1 MPGRLVKAV
10 GCALSPQR
18 GTGRPADPVGFRGP
32 ARGRIR
38 ALSHRAPVS
47 ALSVSPLHHAR
58 SDDALDPAAM
68 RRPLADAWYCVGQS
82 AALRGTGQKAVRAVS
97 LDGEQIVL
105 GRGPDGA
112 PFALRDRCPHRGMA
126 LSKGRFD
133 GETLMCPFHGWR
145 FGTDGRCR
153 EVPTLS
159 THDAADFSRIA
170 VQRFPVRE
178 SAGFVWVNPNPQPG
192 GAAPAVPALDFA
204 PAGSLVVALEV
215 EASFD
220 LTTLSLVDPG
230 HVAFVHD
237 SWWFRPSKELREKV
251 KTFQPVEHGFVM
263 TSHATTKSSPV
274 YRLLGG
280 VPEVEIEF
288 RLPGVRLE
296 RIRAGHKRVANY
308 TFATP
313 LSENRTL
320 LTNALYWSMPA
331 LNLLKPIARPLMRQF
346 LTQDQQVL
354 QHAQAGLDRK
364 PTMVLLGDGDLP
376 SQWYFRLKREA
387 LEAARSGRG
396 FVNPL
401 ERRELRWR
409 S

>member
-1 MPGRLVKAV
+1 MSNSTAFAPPSRDPRPGDEA
-10 GCALSPQR
+10 
-18 GTGRPADPVGFRGP
+18 
-32 ARGRIR
+32 
-38 ALSHRAPVS
+38 
-47 ALSVSPLHHAR
+47 
-58 SDDALDPAAM
+58 ALDPDAM
-68 RRPLADAWYCVGQS
+68 RQPLPAAWYCVGQ
-82 AALRGTGQKAVRAVS
+82 AKTLGQAKTPWRGGNGLRAIE
-97 LDGEQIVL
+97 LNGEQIVV
-105 GRGPDGA
+105 GRGGDGGL
-112 PFALRDRCPHRGMA
+112 FALRDRCPHRGMA

-133 GETLMCPFHGWR
+133 GSEVTCPFHGWR
-145 FGTDGRCR
+145 FSTEGRCR
-153 EVPTLS
+153 DVPTLS
-159 THDAADFSRIA
+159 SQDRADFSKIA

-178 SAGFVWVNPNPQPG
+178 SAGFVWVNPYLGSEPG
-192 GAAPAVPALDFA
+192 DLPALPELDFE
-204 PAGSLVVALEV
+204 PAGSLVVELVV

-251 KTFQPVEHGFVM
+251 KTFLPVPHGFVM

-296 RIRAGHKRVANY
+296 RIRAGTKRVANY

-313 LSENRTL
+313 LTADRTL

-331 LNLLKPIARPLMRQF
+331 LNLLKPVARPLMRQF

-364 PTMVLLGDGDLP
+364 PTMVLFGEGDLP

-387 LEAARSGRG
+387 LEAARAGRA

>member
-1 MPGRLVKAV
+1 MTDPPRSART
-10 GCALSPQR
+10 ALNAPFANPS
-18 GTGRPADPVGFRGP
+18 RPADE
-32 ARGRIR
+32 A
-38 ALSHRAPVS
+38 
-47 ALSVSPLHHAR
+47 
-58 SDDALDPAAM
+58 ALDPDAM
-68 RRPLADAWYCVGQS
+68 RQPLGNAWYCVGQS
-82 AALRGTGQKAVRAVS
+82 RSLGKAGSRTGLRAVE
-97 LDGEQIVL
+97 LNGEQIVL
-105 GRGPDGA
+105 GRAPDGT

-133 GETLMCPFHGWR
+133 GDALMCPFHGWR

-153 EVPTLS
+153 DVPTLS
-159 THDAADFSRIA
+159 EHDAADFSRIQ
-170 VQRFPVRE
+170 VQRFPIRE
-178 SAGFVWVNPNPQPG
+178 SAGFLWVNPHLGP
-192 GAAPAVPALDFA
+192 AAGTVPEVPTLDFE
-204 PAGSLVVALEV
+204 PAGSLVVELVV

-237 SWWFRPSKELREKV
+237 TWWFRPSKQLREKV
-251 KTFQPVEHGFVM
+251 KTFQPVPHGFVM
-263 TSHATTKSSPV
+263 TSHATTTSSPV

-280 VPEVEIEF
+280 IPEVEIEF

-296 RIRAGHKRVANY
+296 RIRAGEKRVANY

-313 LSENRTL
+313 LTPDRTL
-320 LTNALYWSMPA
+320 ITNALYWSMPP
-331 LNLLKPIARPLMRQF
+331 LNLLKPVARPLMRQF

-354 QHAQAGLDRK
+354 QHAQEGLDRK
-364 PTMVLLGDGDLP
+364 PTMVLFGQGDLP

-387 LEAARSGRG
+387 LESARDGRP

>member
-1 MPGRLVKAV
+1 M
-10 GCALSPQR
+10 
-18 GTGRPADPVGFRGP
+18 
-32 ARGRIR
+32 
-38 ALSHRAPVS
+38 
-47 ALSVSPLHHAR
+47 SVSPLPSQR
-58 SDDALDPAAM
+58 PDDALDPAAM
-68 RRPLADAWYCVGQS
+68 RQPLPDAWYCVAES
-82 AALRGTGQKAVRAVS
+82 RALKGNGLTAVA
-97 LDGEQIVL
+97 LNGEQLVL
-105 GRGPDGA
+105 GRGADGTA
-112 PFALRDRCPHRGMA
+112 FALRDRCPHRGMA
-126 LSKGRFD
+126 LSKGPFD
-133 GETLMCPFHGWR
+133 GDTLMCPFHGWR

-153 EVPTLS
+153 AVPTLS

-178 SAGFVWVNPNPQPG
+178 SAGFVWVNPSLNEDGPV
-192 GAAPAVPALDFA
+192 PAIPALDFE

-296 RIRAGHKRVANY
+296 RIMAGAKRVANY

-313 LSENRTL
+313 LTANRTL

-331 LNLLKPIARPLMRQF
+331 LNLLKPVARPLMRQF

-387 LEAARSGRG
+387 LESARAGRP

>member
-1 MPGRLVKAV
+1 MPSTQRIPTPSEGR
-10 GCALSPQR
+10 
-18 GTGRPADPVGFRGP
+18 
-32 ARGRIR
+32 
-38 ALSHRAPVS
+38 
-47 ALSVSPLHHAR
+47 
-58 SDDALDPAAM
+58 DDEALDPDAM
-68 RRPLADAWYCVGQS
+68 RQPLPEAWYCVGRS
-82 AALRGTGQKAVRAVS
+82 ESLKAGALRAVE
-97 LDGEQIVL
+97 LNGEQIVL
-105 GRGPDGA
+105 GREASGA

-133 GETLMCPFHGWR
+133 GAALTCPFHGWR

-153 EVPTLS
+153 DVPTLS
-159 THDAADFSRIA
+159 SSDSADFSRIA

-178 SAGFVWVNPNPQPG
+178 SAGFAWVNPYLGPAT
-192 GAAPAVPALDFA
+192 GADVPALPELGFTA
-204 PAGSLVVALEV
+204 AGSLVVELVV

-237 SWWFRPSKELREKV
+237 SWWFRPSKDLREKV
-251 KTFQPVEHGFVM
+251 KTFTPTPHGFTM
-263 TSHATTKSSPV
+263 TSHATTTSSPV

-280 VPEVEIEF
+280 VPSVEIEF

-296 RIRAGHKRVANY
+296 RIEAGAKRVANY

-313 LSENRTL
+313 LTHDRTM
-320 LTNALYWSMPA
+320 LTNALYWNIPA
-331 LNLLKPIARPLMRQF
+331 LNLLKPLARPLMRQF

-364 PTMVLLGDGDLP
+364 PTMVLFGQGDLP

-387 LEAARSGRG
+387 LAAMREGRP
-396 FVNPL
+396 FRTPL
-401 ERRELRWR
+401 VSQELRWR

>member
-1 MPGRLVKAV
+1 M
-10 GCALSPQR
+10 SQ
-18 GTGRPADPVGFRGP
+18 
-32 ARGRIR
+32 
-38 ALSHRAPVS
+38 
-47 ALSVSPLHHAR
+47 SPLPTPRDPAA
-58 SDDALDPAAM
+58 DEDALDPEAM
-68 RRPLADAWYCVGQS
+68 RQPLGNAWYCVGRS
-82 AALRGTGQKAVRAVS
+82 DAFSGKGTGKGAANGLRAIE
-97 LDGEQIVL
+97 LNGEQMVV
-105 GRGPDGA
+105 GRDAAGA
-112 PFALRDRCPHRGMA
+112 LFALRDRCPHRGMA

-133 GETLMCPFHGWR
+133 GEALTCPFHGWR

-153 EVPTLS
+153 DVPTLS
-159 THDAADFSRIA
+159 SADAADFSRIA

-178 SAGFVWVNPNPQPG
+178 SAGFVWVNPYLGPHLGSHLGSG
-192 GAAPAVPALDFA
+192 GHAELPAL
-204 PAGSLVVALEV
+204 PALGFEAAGVCVVELEV

-251 KTFQPVEHGFVM
+251 KHFAPTPHGFTM
-263 TSHATTKSSPV
+263 TSHATTTSSPV

-280 VPEVEIEF
+280 APAVEIEF

-296 RIRAGHKRVANY
+296 RIAAGAKRVANY

-313 LSENRTL
+313 MSHNRTM
-320 LTNALYWSMPA
+320 LTNALYWNMPA
-331 LNLLKPIARPLMRQF
+331 LNLLKPVARPLMRQF

-354 QHAQAGLDRK
+354 QHAQKGLDRK
-364 PTMVLLGDGDLP
+364 PTMVLFGQGDLP

-387 LEAARSGRG
+387 LQAAREARA
-396 FVNPL
+396 FRNPL
-401 ERRELRWR
+401 QPQELRWR

>member
-1 MPGRLVKAV
+1 MHAPITPLP
-10 GCALSPQR
+10 LP
-18 GTGRPADPVGFRGP
+18 
-32 ARGRIR
+32 
-38 ALSHRAPVS
+38 RAPDES
-47 ALSVSPLHHAR
+47 
-58 SDDALDPAAM
+58 ALDPDAM
-68 RRPLADAWYCVGQS
+68 RQPLANAWYCVGQ
-82 AALRGTGQKAVRAVS
+82 ARDLKTNALRAVA

-105 GRGPDGA
+105 GRGADQK
-112 PFALRDRCPHRGMA
+112 PFALRDRCPHRGMV
-126 LSKGRFD
+126 LSKGRLDAD
-133 GETLMCPFHGWR
+133 GLMCPFHGWR
-145 FGTDGRCR
+145 FSTDGACR
-153 EVPTLS
+153 DVPTLS
-159 THDAADFSRIA
+159 EHDAADFSRIR

-178 SAGFVWVNPNPQPG
+178 SAGFLWINPYLGAPG
-192 GAAPAVPALDFA
+192 EAPAVPALDFA
-204 PAGSLVVALEV
+204 PAGSLVVELVV

-237 SWWFRPSKELREKV
+237 AWWFRPSKELREKV
-251 KTFQPVEHGFVM
+251 KTFQPVEHGFTM
-263 TSHATTKSSPV
+263 TSHATTTSSPV

-288 RLPGVRLE
+288 RLPGARLE
-296 RIRAGHKRVANY
+296 RIRAGAKRVANY

-313 LSENRTL
+313 LSADRTM

-331 LNLLKPIARPLMRQF
+331 LNLLKPLARPLMRQF

-354 QHAQAGLDRK
+354 QHAQDGLDRK
-364 PTMVLLGDGDLP
+364 PTMVLFGQGDLP

-387 LEAARSGRG
+387 LEAARDGRR
-396 FVNPL
+396 FSNPL

>member
-1 MPGRLVKAV
+1 MLDTPRVPAPSSDPLPKPGANAA
-10 GCALSPQR
+10 G
-18 GTGRPADPVGFRGP
+18 PADEG
-32 ARGRIR
+32 
-38 ALSHRAPVS
+38 
-47 ALSVSPLHHAR
+47 
-58 SDDALDPAAM
+58 ALDPEAM
-68 RRPLADAWYCVGQS
+68 SQPLPNAWYCVGR
-82 AALRGTGQKAVRAVS
+82 AEDLRAGKLRSVP
-97 LDGEQIVL
+97 LNGELIVL
-105 GRGPDGA
+105 GRETSGA

-126 LSKGRFD
+126 LSLGRFD
-133 GETLMCPFHGWR
+133 GDALTCPFHGWR

-159 THDAADFSRIA
+159 AADAADFSKIV
-170 VQRFPVRE
+170 VQRFPVVE
-178 SAGFVWVNPNPQPG
+178 SAGFVWVNPWLGAPG
-192 GAAPAVPALDFA
+192 AETPEVPALGFE
-204 PAGSLVVALEV
+204 PRGSLVVALEV

-237 SWWFRPSKELREKV
+237 SWWFRPSKELKEKV
-251 KTFQPVEHGFVM
+251 KRFAPVPYGFVM
-263 TSHATTKSSPV
+263 TSHATTTSSPV

-296 RIRAGHKRVANY
+296 RITAGEKRVANY

-313 LSENRTL
+313 MTPNRTL
-320 LTNALYWSMPA
+320 LTNALYWNIPG
-331 LNLLKPIARPLMRQF
+331 LNLLKPVARPLMRQF

-354 QHAQAGLDRK
+354 QHAQKGLDRK
-364 PTMVLLGDGDLP
+364 PTMVLFGQGDLP

-387 LEAARSGRG
+387 LQAARDRRP
-396 FVNPL
+396 FANPL
-401 ERRELRWR
+401 EEQELRWR

>member
-1 MPGRLVKAV
+1 MSA
-10 GCALSPQR
+10 SPS
-18 GTGRPADPVGFRGP
+18 P
-32 ARGRIR
+32 
-38 ALSHRAPVS
+38 RAP
-47 ALSVSPLHHAR
+47 APDEA
-58 SDDALDPAAM
+58 ALDPDAM
-68 RRPLADAWYCVGQS
+68 RQPLGDAWYCVARSDGLKPGS
-82 AALRGTGQKAVRAVS
+82 LKAVE
-97 LDGEQIVL
+97 LNGEQIVL
-105 GRGPDGA
+105 GRDTAGA
-112 PFALRDRCPHRGMA
+112 AFALRDRCPHRGMA

-133 GETLMCPFHGWR
+133 GGALTCPFHGWR

-153 EVPTLS
+153 DVPTLS
-159 THDAADFSRIA
+159 SSDAADFSKIA

-178 SAGFVWVNPNPQPG
+178 SAGFAWVNSYLG
-192 GAAPAVPALDFA
+192 GPSGTDVPALPELEFEA
-204 PAGSLVVALEV
+204 AGRVVIELVV

-251 KTFQPVEHGFVM
+251 KTFTPTPHGFTM
-263 TSHATTKSSPV
+263 TSHATTTSSPV

-280 VPEVEIEF
+280 APAVEIEF

-296 RIRAGHKRVANY
+296 RIVAGAKRVANY

-313 LSENRTL
+313 LTHNRTL
-320 LTNALYWSMPA
+320 LTNALYWNMPA
-331 LNLLKPIARPLMRQF
+331 LNLLKPVARPLMRQF

-364 PTMVLLGDGDLP
+364 PTMVLFGQGDLP

-387 LEAARSGRG
+387 LAAAREGRP
-396 FVNPL
+396 FRNPL
-401 ERRELRWR
+401 ATQELRWR

>member
-1 MPGRLVKAV
+1 MPR
-10 GCALSPQR
+10 R
-18 GTGRPADPVGFRGP
+18 GGVSGPFR
-32 ARGRIR
+32 RHV
-38 ALSHRAPVS
+38 SPVS
-47 ALSVSPLHHAR
+47 PLSVSPLPHGR

-68 RRPLADAWYCVGQS
+68 RQPLPDAWYCVGQS
-82 AALRGTGQKAVRAVS
+82 AALRGGGGKAMRAVS
-97 LDGEQIVL
+97 LNGEQIVI
-105 GRGPDGA
+105 GRGPNGA

-133 GETLMCPFHGWR
+133 GQTLMCPFHGWR
-145 FGTDGRCR
+145 FGTDGHCR

-178 SAGFVWVNPNPQPG
+178 SAGFVWVNPTPQAS
-192 GAAPAVPALDFA
+192 GAAPALPELDFE
-204 PAGSLVVALEV
+204 PAGSLVVELEV

-296 RIRAGHKRVANY
+296 RIRAGLKRVANY

-313 LSENRTL
+313 LSENRTM

-387 LEAARSGRG
+387 LEAARAGRA

-401 ERRELRWR
+401 ERRVLRWR

>member
-1 MPGRLVKAV
+1 
-10 GCALSPQR
+10 
-18 GTGRPADPVGFRGP
+18 
-32 ARGRIR
+32 
-38 ALSHRAPVS
+38 
-47 ALSVSPLHHAR
+47 
-58 SDDALDPAAM
+58 M
-68 RRPLADAWYCVGQS
+68 RRPLADAWYCVGR
-82 AALRGTGQKAVRAVS
+82 ATDFAGNALRAVE
-97 LDGEQIVL
+97 LDGEQMVV
-105 GRGPDGA
+105 GRDAAGA
-112 PFALRDRCPHRGMA
+112 LFALRDRCPHRGMA

-133 GETLMCPFHGWR
+133 GAALTCPFHGWR

-153 EVPTLS
+153 DVPTLS
-159 THDAADFSRIA
+159 SADAADFSRIA
-170 VQRFPVRE
+170 VQRFPVLE
-178 SAGFVWVNPNPQPG
+178 SAGFAWVNPHLGPRG
-192 GAAPAVPALDFA
+192 GAEPPALPALDFE
-204 PAGSLVVALEV
+204 PAGCLVVALEV

-251 KTFQPVEHGFVM
+251 KRFAPTPHGFTM

-280 VPEVEIEF
+280 APEVEIEF

-296 RIRAGHKRVANY
+296 RIRAGARRVANY

-313 LSENRTL
+313 MSHDRTL

-331 LNLLKPIARPLMRQF
+331 LNLLKPLARPLMRQF

-354 QHAQAGLDRK
+354 QHAQKGLDRK
-364 PTMVLLGDGDLP
+364 PTMVLFGQSDLP

-387 LEAARSGRG
+387 LQAAREGRP
-396 FVNPL
+396 FRNPL
-401 ERRELRWR
+401 QPQELRWR

>member
-1 MPGRLVKAV
+1 MR
-10 GCALSPQR
+10 Q
-18 GTGRPADPVGFRGP
+18 
-32 ARGRIR
+32 
-38 ALSHRAPVS
+38 
-47 ALSVSPLHHAR
+47 PLGN
-58 SDDALDPAAM
+58 
-68 RRPLADAWYCVGQS
+68 AWYCVGQS
-82 AALRGTGQKAVRAVS
+82 RSLGRTGLRAVE
-97 LDGEQIVL
+97 LNGEQIVL
-105 GRGPDGA
+105 GRTPDGT

-133 GETLMCPFHGWR
+133 GDTLMCPFHGWR

-153 EVPTLS
+153 DVPTLS
-159 THDAADFSRIA
+159 EHDAADFSRIQ

-178 SAGFVWVNPNPQPG
+178 SAGFLWVNPHLGPASG
-192 GAAPAVPALDFA
+192 DVPAVPELDFA
-204 PAGSLVVALEV
+204 PAGSLVVELVV
-215 EASFD
+215 EASYD

-237 SWWFRPSKELREKV
+237 SWWFRPSKQLREKV
-251 KTFQPVEHGFVM
+251 KTFQPVPHGFVM
-263 TSHATTKSSPV
+263 TSHATTTSSPV

-296 RIRAGHKRVANY
+296 RIRAGDKRVANY

-313 LSENRTL
+313 LTPDRTL

-331 LNLLKPIARPLMRQF
+331 LNLLKPVARPLMRQF
-346 LTQDQQVL
+346 LTQDQEVL
-354 QHAQAGLDRK
+354 QHAQDGLDRK
-364 PTMVLLGDGDLP
+364 PTMVLFGQGDLP

-387 LEAARSGRG
+387 LESDRAGRP
-396 FVNPL
+396 FENPL

>member
-1 MPGRLVKAV
+1 M
-10 GCALSPQR
+10 LSNSS
-18 GTGRPADPVGFRGP
+18 RP
-32 ARGRIR
+32 
-38 ALSHRAPVS
+38 LAPEPD
-47 ALSVSPLHHAR
+47 A
-58 SDDALDPAAM
+58 ALDPDAM
-68 RRPLADAWYCVGQS
+68 RQPLADAWYCVGRS
-82 AALRGTGQKAVRAVS
+82 GSFSRKTLRAVE
-97 LDGEQIVL
+97 LDGEQLVM
-105 GRGPDGA
+105 GRDASGDL
-112 PFALRDRCPHRGMA
+112 FALRDRCPHRGMA

-133 GETLMCPFHGWR
+133 EGGLTCPFHGWR

-159 THDAADFSRIA
+159 ASDAADFSKIA

-178 SAGFVWVNPNPQPG
+178 SAGFAWVNIHLGPQG
-192 GAAPAVPALDFA
+192 GVDVPALPDLGFTA
-204 PAGSLVVALEV
+204 AGRVVVELVV

-237 SWWFRPSKELREKV
+237 SWWFRPNKTLREKV
-251 KTFQPVEHGFVM
+251 KTFTPTPHGFTM
-263 TSHATTKSSPV
+263 TSHGTATSSPV

-280 VPEVEIEF
+280 APEVEIEF
-288 RLPGVRLE
+288 RLPGSRLE
-296 RIRAGHKRVANY
+296 RIEAGTKRLANY

-313 LSENRTL
+313 LSRNHTM
-320 LTNALYWSMPA
+320 LTNALYWNVPA
-331 LNLLKPIARPLMRQF
+331 LNLLTPVARVLMRQF

-364 PTMVLLGDGDLP
+364 PTMVLFGQGDLP

-387 LEAARSGRG
+387 LTAQAEGRD
-396 FVNPL
+396 FRNPL
-401 ERRELRWR
+401 QRQELRWR

>member
-1 MPGRLVKAV
+1 MQHAGSTQTGPG
-10 GCALSPQR
+10 QHTE
-18 GTGRPADPVGFRGP
+18 TGGLPRPGP
-32 ARGRIR
+32 AAYQGRSR
-38 ALSHRAPVS
+38 SRVSPVPTV
-47 ALSVSPLHHAR
+47 SVSPLPHAR

-68 RRPLADAWYCVGQS
+68 RQPLPDAWYCVGQS
-82 AALRGTGQKAVRAVS
+82 AALRGQGGEGGKSVRAVT
-97 LDGEQIVL
+97 LNGEQIVL

-133 GETLMCPFHGWR
+133 GQTLMCPFHGWR

-153 EVPTLS
+153 AVPTLS
-159 THDAADFSRIA
+159 THDAADFS
-170 VQRFPVRE
+170 
-178 SAGFVWVNPNPQPG
+178 GFVWVNPTPHPA
-192 GAAPAVPALDFA
+192 GAAPALPELDFE
-204 PAGSLVVALEV
+204 PAGSLVVELEV

-313 LSENRTL
+313 LSENRTM

-331 LNLLKPIARPLMRQF
+331 LNLLKPVARPLMRQF

-387 LEAARSGRG
+387 LEAARAGRA
-396 FVNPL
+396 FANPL